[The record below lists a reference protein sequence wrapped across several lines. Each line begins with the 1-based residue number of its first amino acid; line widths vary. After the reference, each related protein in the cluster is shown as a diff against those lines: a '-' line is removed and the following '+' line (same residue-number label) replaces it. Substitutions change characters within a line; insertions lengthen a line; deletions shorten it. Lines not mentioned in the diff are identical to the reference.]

1 MSHGRVGYVLL
12 DVVGA
17 TSRAIGSAGPADGF
31 EPFSGGVVAR
41 EHLSN
46 RDETDSLAVALPWC
60 FFRHFQPPISLL
72 YCRGWA
78 ASREIVTLVYNSPS
92 EGVCILGFRPD
103 LHRVQPLPIVA
114 SPSRNAFGG
123 HPASIVPAA
132 YSSVPKTGENRRTS
146 RPHLALRGTR
156 APPTCTRTCAFEGPL
171 GSPRRAIQP
180 SSREKT
186 AHDLRVGELQWPP
199 EDGENVTNRTVNAP
213 LKTGQ
218 NAEIGN
224 AAVRAASGER
234 AARARLPITVIDR
247 QSLGEALAWWRKSYA
262 T

>member
-1 MSHGRVGYVLL
+1 MLTLEEKRKSDGRFV
-12 DVVGA
+12 
-17 TSRAIGSAGPADGF
+17 
-31 EPFSGGVVAR
+31 
-41 EHLSN
+41 
-46 RDETDSLAVALPWC
+46 C
-60 FFRHFQPPISLL
+60 
-72 YCRGWA
+72 
-78 ASREIVTLVYNSPS
+78 SP
-92 EGVCILGFRPD
+92 
-103 LHRVQPLPIVA
+103 
-114 SPSRNAFGG
+114 AFGG

-132 YSSVPKTGENRRTS
+132 YSSVPKTGQNRRTS

>member
-1 MSHGRVGYVLL
+1 MTDSCWERTIHSFLRRTARQRLAATPHPLFLQRTLVSRKRAKI
-12 DVVGA
+12 GA
-17 TSRAIGSAGPADGF
+17 RAGPIWHY
-31 EPFSGGVVAR
+31 V
-41 EHLSN
+41 
-46 RDETDSLAVALPWC
+46 
-60 FFRHFQPPISLL
+60 
-72 YCRGWA
+72 
-78 ASREIVTLVYNSPS
+78 
-92 EGVCILGFRPD
+92 
-103 LHRVQPLPIVA
+103 
-114 SPSRNAFGG
+114 
-123 HPASIVPAA
+123 
-132 YSSVPKTGENRRTS
+132 
-146 RPHLALRGTR
+146 ALRGTR
-156 APPTCTRTCAFEGPL
+156 RPLHVRRTCAFEGPL

-218 NAEIGN
+218 NAEVGN

>member
-1 MSHGRVGYVLL
+1 MELVYDHRLNVPEQRPRIRS
-12 DVVGA
+12 
-17 TSRAIGSAGPADGF
+17 T
-31 EPFSGGVVAR
+31 
-41 EHLSN
+41 
-46 RDETDSLAVALPWC
+46 RDEHDLDRRYVGFAPLSASLAAAMSKLARFVDALPA
-60 FFRHFQPPISLL
+60 RL
-72 YCRGWA
+72 A
-78 ASREIVTLVYNSPS
+78 ATPHPLFLQRTLVS
-92 EGVCILGFRPD
+92 
-103 LHRVQPLPIVA
+103 
-114 SPSRNAFGG
+114 
-123 HPASIVPAA
+123 
-132 YSSVPKTGENRRTS
+132 PKTGENRRTS

-156 APPTCTRTCAFEGPL
+156 RPL
-171 GSPRRAIQP
+171 HVRVHARSKDLWDRHVVP
-180 SSREKT
+180 SSPAPARRPRT
-186 AHDLRVGELQWPP
+186 TSGVGELQWPP

>member
-1 MSHGRVGYVLL
+1 MNPFVRAGIFWRADFRILELEKRTRRGRSVLQCPRCRL
-12 DVVGA
+12 QPIGA
-17 TSRAIGSAGPADGF
+17 RQRLAATPHPLFLQRTLVSRKRAKIGARAGPIWHY
-31 EPFSGGVVAR
+31 V
-41 EHLSN
+41 
-46 RDETDSLAVALPWC
+46 
-60 FFRHFQPPISLL
+60 
-72 YCRGWA
+72 
-78 ASREIVTLVYNSPS
+78 
-92 EGVCILGFRPD
+92 
-103 LHRVQPLPIVA
+103 
-114 SPSRNAFGG
+114 
-123 HPASIVPAA
+123 
-132 YSSVPKTGENRRTS
+132 
-146 RPHLALRGTR
+146 ALRGTR

-213 LKTGQ
+213 LKAGQ
-218 NAEIGN
+218 NAEVGN